1 MTNPTEYERVI
12 EADNAAV
19 AARIRVV
26 LGVVREECAMVTDI
40 DNAAAEYLAYVELH
54 SYLPEAERTA
64 GTFREVFPMVV
75 ASDADIDQAFN
86 RAKAQKVIADA
97 EEERRVN
104 MMLARCRVEA
114 AIKQHGQDS
123 MEARMEMAKAT
134 KYLPDDVK
142 ADLDKSARELGLMP
156 PASGYTADG
165 EPVFTTG
172 DLAEFYGMDVQ
183 EVEET
188 AREHMMT
195 VDADSIHKPQ

>member
-1 MTNPTEYERVI
+1 MTNSTEYERVI

-19 AARIRVV
+19 AARIRAV
-26 LGVVREECAMVTDI
+26 LGAAREDCAMVTDI

-64 GTFREVFPMVV
+64 GTFREVFPLVV
-75 ASDADIDQAFN
+75 ACDADIEQAFT
-86 RAKAQKVIADA
+86 RAKSQKVEDDA
-97 EEERRVN
+97 EEERRCN
-104 MMLARCRVEA
+104 MIIARCRVEA

-123 MEARMEMAKAT
+123 MEARMEMAKAM
-134 KYLPDDVK
+134 KYLPADVK
-142 ADLDKSARELGLMP
+142 ADLDRSARELGLMP

-172 DLAEFYGMDVQ
+172 DLANFYGMDVQ

>member
-1 MTNPTEYERVI
+1 MTNSTEYKRVI

-26 LGVVREECAMVTDI
+26 LGAAREECATVTDI

-64 GTFREVFPMVV
+64 GTFREVFPMVK
-75 ASDADIDQAFN
+75 ASDADIEQAFN
-86 RAKAQKVIADA
+86 RAKAQKVIDDA
-97 EEERRVN
+97 EEERRLN

-114 AIKQHGQDS
+114 AIKQHGQYS
-123 MEARMEMAKAT
+123 IEARMEMAKAT
-134 KYLPDDVK
+134 KYLPDEVK
-142 ADLDKSARELGLMP
+142 ADLDRSARELGLMP

-183 EVEET
+183 EVEKT
-188 AREHMMT
+188 AHEHMMT